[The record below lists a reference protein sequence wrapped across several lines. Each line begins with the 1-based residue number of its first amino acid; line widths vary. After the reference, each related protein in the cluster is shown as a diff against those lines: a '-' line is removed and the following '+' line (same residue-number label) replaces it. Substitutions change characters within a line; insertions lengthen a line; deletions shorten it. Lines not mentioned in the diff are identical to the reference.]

1 MSRSAGGAGASPGMP
16 AGGQETCPLDEE
28 LAALRYALY
37 LLYWY
42 KSTNTYAD
50 AALRDGSPW
59 QEEPRAHLD
68 IGVGCVVKAVARDR
82 DYRSGVV
89 ERAEDN
95 GNFRI
100 QWQAAGA
107 SPA

>member
-1 MSRSAGGAGASPGMP
+1 MP
-16 AGGQETCPLDEE
+16 AGQEACPLDEE
-28 LAALRYALY
+28 LAALRYAVH
-37 LLYWY
+37 LLGWD
-42 KSTNTYAD
+42 KITNTDAA

-59 QEEPRAHLD
+59 HEEPRAHLD
-68 IGVGCVVKAVARDR
+68 IGVGCVVKAVGRDR

-100 QWQAAGA
+100 QWEAAGA
-107 SPA
+107 SPSEPFDKAHKAPLRGP